1 MKQSEKLLL
10 GIFAGLLL
18 ILVGGGGVLFAYRN
32 YAEIHDEVAQLAD
45 QLENMRSQVASGEK
59 WAARQAWIDE
69 NLPEFGARQEASTKL
84 YEAVQAE
91 AEKAGVS
98 LLGREILEPTQALGP
113 DGLPLDEE
121 EQVNAFDRAAVKI
134 TLNGVKEEDFYQWL
148 HALQQPKSFIGIT
161 RLQITPNSK
170 SINAEVEF
178 TQFYRLKEQKVTKA
192 P

>member
-134 TLNGVKEEDFYQWL
+134 TLNGVKEEEFYQWL

>member
-10 GIFAGLLL
+10 GIFASLLL

-134 TLNGVKEEDFYQWL
+134 TLNGVKEEEFYQWL

-161 RLQITPNSK
+161 RLQITPNTK